1 MTDVERHDDH
11 MLMRV
16 MAFINE
22 LAKSSPRQVE
32 QYADNIMV
40 FILNDLMHRDH
51 SQLSVGI

>member
-1 MTDVERHDDH
+1 

-22 LAKSSPRQVE
+22 LAKSSPKQVE

-51 SQLSVGI
+51 SQLSVGV